1 MSRNIDLDEIATPG
15 FRYAL
20 MTALTRGKNDF
31 HGAKL
36 LENLILWGEKLV
48 NNHESGRTAMHIAVE
63 LESLPLSMLRVL
75 VYNYPDDITKKDKY
89 GNTPLSIAE
98 KNKFYDVRDILRE
111 YQNMSPVERANTAAD
126 VKRKR
131 DAYLAE
137 RAEVE
142 RRYDE
147 RREEAR
153 REEAMLNSNTGEV
166 PEKFAI
172 AQNYIDSIRT
182 KKNIESENTGEI
194 VAKKTNIAQKYL
206 DSIRNKGGKSNKKRS
221 RKHKLR
227 RKRSLHKKK

>member
-1 MSRNIDLDEIATPG
+1 
-15 FRYAL
+15 
-20 MTALTRGKNDF
+20 
-31 HGAKL
+31 
-36 LENLILWGEKLV
+36 
-48 NNHESGRTAMHIAVE
+48 
-63 LESLPLSMLRVL
+63 
-75 VYNYPDDITKKDKY
+75 
-89 GNTPLSIAE
+89 
-98 KNKFYDVRDILRE
+98 
-111 YQNMSPVERANTAAD
+111 MSPAERANTAAD

-137 RAEVE
+137 RAEE
-142 RRYDE
+142 ARRYDE

-153 REEAMLNSNTGEV
+153 REEAMREEAMLNSNTGEV

>member
-1 MSRNIDLDEIATPG
+1 MSRNIDLDEIATPQ
-15 FRYAL
+15 FRNVL
-20 MTALTRGKNDF
+20 MDAVTRGENDF
-31 HGAKL
+31 HAAES
-36 LENLILWGEKLV
+36 LENLILWNEKLI
-48 NNHESGRTAMHIAVE
+48 NNHESGRTALHIAVD
-63 LESLPLSMLRVL
+63 LKDLPLSILEVL
-75 VYNYPDDITKKDKY
+75 LYNYPDDITKKDIN

-98 KNKFYDVRDILRE
+98 KNDVYPVIQKLNW
-111 YQNMSPVERANTAAD
+111 YKNMSPAGRANIAAD

-131 DAYLAE
+131 DAYLAQ
-137 RAEVE
+137 RAA
-142 RRYDE
+142 RA

-153 REEAMLNSNTGEV
+153 REEARLNSNTGEV

-172 AQNYIDSIRT
+172 AQNYVDSIRT

-194 VAKKTNIAQKYL
+194 VAQKTNIAQKYL